1 MPKTNNKT
9 FMPKTK
15 KELISV
21 NKDNKGRLAV
31 VMRESNVWCG
41 YDETFVLYFTAQ
53 DLFDMKLK
61 QARQIYL

>member
-9 FMPKTK
+9 FIPKTK

-21 NKDNKGRLAV
+21 NKDNRGRLAV

-41 YDETFVLYFTAQ
+41 YDETFVLYFTAD
-53 DLFDMKLK
+53 DLFKLK
-61 QARQIYL
+61 VEQAKRAFL